1 MKLYYAPGACSMSA
15 HIVLRELGYRFDLE
29 QVDLRTGRTANGT
42 DYSTVNPK
50 GYVPALVLDDGQV
63 LTEVAAILQY
73 LADSRPKLGM
83 APPAGDLAHYRLLE
97 WLNFISTEVHKT
109 LGALFNPALPAECR
123 GVPLALFERRCDWLA
138 GALGE
143 GPYLMG
149 ERYTIADPYLFTVLN
164 WTPVLAVDLG
174 RWPAL
179 KDYLARVAARPAVQE
194 TLTAEGLTG

>member
-1 MKLYYAPGACSMSA
+1 MKLYYAPGACSMAA

-29 QVDLRTGRTANGT
+29 QVDLRAGRTATGT

-50 GYVPALVLDDGQV
+50 GYVPALVLDDGQI

-73 LADSRPKLGM
+73 LADSRPELGLAM
-83 APPAGDLAHYRLLE
+83 PSGDLAHYRLLE
-97 WLNFISTEVHKT
+97 WLNFIGTEVHKT
-109 LGALFNPALPAECR
+109 LGALFNPNLPAECR
-123 GVPLALFERRCDWLA
+123 DVPLALFERRCDWLA

-143 GPYLMG
+143 GPFLMG

-164 WTPVLAVDLG
+164 WTSVLAVDLG
-174 RWPAL
+174 RWPTI

-194 TLTAEGLTG
+194 ALTVEGLTA